1 MVFKKVYIW
10 SNTLQTVDGSK
21 KDQREYHA
29 CGVGKKIAC
38 LKKGKKIC
46 SFIAGRSLKG
56 RDRAREAKVVGG
68 ATVDGIK

>member
-1 MVFKKVYIW
+1 M
-10 SNTLQTVDGSK
+10 VDGSK

-29 CGVGKKIAC
+29 CGVGKTF
-38 LKKGKKIC
+38 C
-46 SFIAGRSLKG
+46 SFIAGPSLKG

>member
-1 MVFKKVYIW
+1 M
-10 SNTLQTVDGSK
+10 VDGSK

-29 CGVGKKIAC
+29 CGVGKTNC
-38 LKKGKKIC
+38 LSKKRQEQNC

-68 ATVDGIK
+68 VTVDGIK

>member
-29 CGVGKKIAC
+29 CGVGKKN
-38 LKKGKKIC
+38 C

-68 ATVDGIK
+68 AMIEGIK

>member
-21 KDQREYHA
+21 KDQREYDA
-29 CGVGKKIAC
+29 CGVGKTN
-38 LKKGKKIC
+38 C
-46 SFIAGRSLKG
+46 SFIAVRSLKG

-68 ATVDGIK
+68 ATFDGIK